1 MRRVRDVALGIARSE
16 LRGRNCA
23 PNICAG
29 RLRTFGFVSA
39 EISTTPRV
47 SVSSARHLRTWSERP
62 RSATENA
69 AVVSTLSWAAMEKVA
84 ASIRAR
90 ATKERRF
97 IAK

>member
-1 MRRVRDVALGIARSE
+1 MALG
-16 LRGRNCA
+16 NCALGNCALGAA

-39 EISTTPRV
+39 EMSTTPRV

-69 AVVSTLSWAAMEKVA
+69 AVVSTLSWAAIEKVA